1 MVQSDAF
8 VIWLSRILTMVQFN
22 GLGVNW
28 TGTLVGA
35 VAAAMAP
42 IPVLFYLYGHKIR
55 ARSKF
60 ASDYVVTAQA
70 HGKDNAG

>member
-1 MVQSDAF
+1 M
-8 VIWLSRILTMVQFN
+8 QFD

-28 TGTLVGA
+28 TGTLLGC
-35 VAAAMAP
+35 VAALLAP

-60 ASDYVVTAQA
+60 ASDYVTTAQA
-70 HGKDNAG
+70 HGTDHVD